1 MKDTLIEFLKEKFE
15 NSELNRLPKEY
26 GGEKIFSQPLIGVA
40 QGNDPIFLK
49 FKETVGYEHY
59 TPLEMWLASGQKQLP
74 ASSLNIVPKISQ
86 YHIHRLK

>member
-1 MKDTLIEFLKEKFE
+1 MKEILMDYLKQKFE
-15 NSELNRLPKEY
+15 ISELNRLPEKY
-26 GGEKIFSQPLIGVA
+26 GSGKIFSQPLIGVA